1 MWVTL
6 SNQLMTCLDQKADLP
21 TPNWESG
28 NSPAHCLQTSS
39 ATAPLPASPEDCL
52 WIWTASLLSLSPA
65 WSLSRVRLL
74 VTPWAVPY
82 YSPPGISQAGVLE
95 WVAISFSR
103 GSSQPRDRSQVSC
116 IIGRS
121 FTIWATKECS
131 HLLAYPHQILDLSL
145 PKSREVTPTDRQT
158 DQSILSVLFLMRT
171 LTNTQGKQCQ
181 QLPNYSTSNVSQA
194 GFWNLYWLIFR
205 TL

>member
-1 MWVTL
+1 MWATL

-21 TPNWESG
+21 TPNWERG

-65 WSLSRVRLL
+65 YLFTLKSLSCVRLL
-74 VTPWAVPY
+74 MTPWAVAY

-103 GSSQPRDRSQVSC
+103 GSSRPRDRSQVSC

-121 FTIWATKECS
+121 FTIWATKEGS

-145 PKSREVTPTDRQT
+145 PKSREVILTDRQT
-158 DQSILSVLFLMRT
+158 DQSILLVLFLMRT

-181 QLPNYSTSNVSQA
+181 QLPN
-194 GFWNLYWLIFR
+194 
-205 TL
+205 